1 MKELQYKRLKDNLNL
16 CALEIKYYIL
26 SFCEGY
32 IRAELKIKNVSVK
45 LSPILDI
52 EDKLELNVSN
62 VYHKKNNEY
71 ITYYFINKKNTDH
84 SVGYTSKSYDDDTN
98 IIHYHWI
105 HICR

>member
-1 MKELQYKRLKDNLNL
+1 MNF
-16 CALEIKYYIL
+16 CPSEIKDHIL

-32 IRAELKIKNVSVK
+32 IRADLKIKNVSVK
-45 LSPILDI
+45 LSAILDI
-52 EDKLELNVSN
+52 GDNLELNVSN
-62 VYHKKNNEY
+62 VYHKKNKEY